1 MTPDRSDF
9 ALEEYRAL
17 RATIRDRGTTRVV
30 VMTITFVVWAGLALA
45 AAALHVFPP
54 LALVP
59 LLALAA
65 GFEGVFALHV
75 GVERIGRYLQTRYE
89 TGDGL
94 PAWEHTA
101 MKFGAERRASGG
113 IDPLF
118 TWPFVLAGVLNLLIT
133 VVLHTYPG
141 DLEPGTLMHLE
152 GPSPAA
158 FAVFALIHAVF
169 VSRVLSARRF
179 ARTQRERDLQLLA

>member
-1 MTPDRSDF
+1 
-9 ALEEYRAL
+9 
-17 RATIRDRGTTRVV
+17 
-30 VMTITFVVWAGLALA
+30 MTITFVVWAGLALA

-89 TGDGL
+89 TGEGL

-101 MKFGAERRASGG
+101 MKLGAQRGSNPG

-118 TWPFVLAGVLNLLIT
+118 TWPFVLAAALNLLIA
-133 VVLHTYPG
+133 VVLQTYPG
-141 DLEPGTLMHLE
+141 PLEPGTMMSFE
-152 GPSPAA
+152 GPPPASL
-158 FAVFALIHAVF
+158 AVFALIHAVF
-169 VSRVLSARRF
+169 VSRVISARRF
-179 ARTQRERDLQLLA
+179 ARTQRERDLRLLA